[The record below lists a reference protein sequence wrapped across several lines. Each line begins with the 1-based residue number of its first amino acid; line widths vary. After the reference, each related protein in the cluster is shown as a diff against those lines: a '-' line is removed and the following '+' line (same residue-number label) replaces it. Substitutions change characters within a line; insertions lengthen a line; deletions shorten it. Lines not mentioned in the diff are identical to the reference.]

1 MKPLLRYAKS
11 TRSIVSRHAELAHR
25 RGKSRSTSRG
35 FANRSIDTNTEGP
48 PVPKYPSRPFISF
61 VAALTADEFAAQK
74 YLITDVR
81 ERLEDD
87 VGRYNEAASS
97 MVVRS
102 L

>member
-1 MKPLLRYAKS
+1 M
-11 TRSIVSRHAELAHR
+11 
-25 RGKSRSTSRG
+25 
-35 FANRSIDTNTEGP
+35 
-48 PVPKYPSRPFISF
+48 PKYPSRPFISF